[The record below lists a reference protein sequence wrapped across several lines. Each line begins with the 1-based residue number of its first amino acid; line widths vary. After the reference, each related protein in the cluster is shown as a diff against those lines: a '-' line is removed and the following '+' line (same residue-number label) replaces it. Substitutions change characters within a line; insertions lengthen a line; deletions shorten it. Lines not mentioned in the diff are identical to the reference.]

1 METPE
6 RRKLIGDFLKRCVVY
21 ANESIQ
27 RKKERG
33 GDESEI
39 AKWIAYWDFTEHA
52 VEEVESGDLDE
63 WLEGES

>member
-1 METPE
+1 M
-6 RRKLIGDFLKRCVVY
+6 VY

-33 GDESEI
+33 GDEREI
-39 AKWIAYWDFTEHA
+39 AKWIAYRDFTEHA